1 MYWTLNNFQN
11 IFVRLTHIFFVLV
24 RINEIG
30 MKVNFIR
37 LKVTII
43 ICEYILCIGTL
54 LFHYVFTHIV
64 KNYSAEGTEIDATEK
79 QICLTH

>member
-1 MYWTLNNFQN
+1 MYQTINSCQN
-11 IFVRLTHIFFVLV
+11 IFVRLTHIFFILV

-30 MKVNFIR
+30 MEVNFIR

-43 ICEYILCIGTL
+43 ICEYSLYIGTL

-64 KNYSAEGTEIDATEK
+64 NNYSAKGTEIDATEK
-79 QICLTH
+79 QICLTY